1 MQGAHPQAFLTGDL
15 WLQRFQPEH
24 YAEYASWFAD
34 PELNRRLGP
43 MDADW
48 LEAVLS
54 QPEREG
60 STWAAL
66 RGAELV
72 AVVETALDPERRL
85 PAVITAIAT
94 RPALRRQG
102 IGSRVLAHVLS
113 LHRGQGIGEHLAFVA
128 ADSPGARRCLEK
140 AGFVLVTPGPDAYG
154 YLTYRHAYP

>member
-1 MQGAHPQAFLTGDL
+1 MTTNLVL
-15 WLQRFQPEH
+15 KRFQPEH

-43 MDADW
+43 IDADW

-60 STWAAL
+60 MTWAAL

-102 IGSRVLAHVLS
+102 IGSRVLAQVLA
-113 LHRGQGIGEHLAFVA
+113 LHRSQGIGEHLAFVA
-128 ADSPGARRCLEK
+128 ADSPGAQRCLEK
-140 AGFVLVTPGPDAYG
+140 AGFVRAAPEPDAHG
-154 YLTYRHAYP
+154 